1 MNDAVKQNRVFF
13 IPNHPDVIMSKELE
27 RVYCE
32 TINESL
38 ALQELPVIDSEDPV
52 IRLTIDVSSHERDLQ
67 QSIDVLKD
75 FKGVVLLNFTQPVRE
90 QTVKG
95 GIDTEP
101 MRWASAFN
109 TDMVGGLFRKLNS
122 FPAKAFLW
130 HGSFSVASLNFY
142 SRGVLITMSPG
153 VVDLR
158 KH

>member
-1 MNDAVKQNRVFF
+1 MNDTVKQNRVFF

-38 ALQELPVIDSEDPV
+38 ALQELPLIDSEDPV

-67 QSIDVLKD
+67 KSIDVLKD
-75 FKGVVLLNFTQPVRE
+75 FEGVVILNFTHPVRE
-90 QTVKG
+90 QIVMG
-95 GIDTEP
+95 DIDTEP

-109 TDMVGGLFRKLNS
+109 TDMVSELFRKLNS

-130 HGSFSVASLNFY
+130 HGNFSVASLNFY
-142 SRGVLITMSPG
+142 SRGVLITMSPA